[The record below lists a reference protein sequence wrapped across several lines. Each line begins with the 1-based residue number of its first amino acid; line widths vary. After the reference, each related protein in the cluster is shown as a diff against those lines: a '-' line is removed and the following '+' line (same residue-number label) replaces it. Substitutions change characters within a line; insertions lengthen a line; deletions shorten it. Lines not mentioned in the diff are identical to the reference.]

1 MQQASTLSLA
11 MSSMVWKYLIR
22 WRRFRQVTRCLA
34 SNFRDLYTDGS
45 DVLLQ
50 SLCMQRVD
58 WHWCAP
64 RVMTG
69 LSCAGASDR
78 PQKEIKIS
86 KVTIHANPLAD

>member
-64 RVMTG
+64 RVMRDFHVQEHQTG
-69 LSCAGASDR
+69 RRRRSR
-78 PQKEIKIS
+78 
-86 KVTIHANPLAD
+86 